1 MVITTI
7 IMRTISE
14 YFTCVPVEKT
24 EPSSNTL
31 TSMPFT
37 VEIFAP
43 LLLAHVKNKAHSDIG
58 ATLPIGPAQLSPKP
72 AITS

>member
-7 IMRTISE
+7 TMRTISE
-14 YFTCVPVEKT
+14 CFTCVPVERT
-24 EPSSNTL
+24 EASSNTL
-31 TSMPFT
+31 MSMPFT

-43 LLLAHVKNKAHSDIG
+43 HLPAAALNKAHSGIG